1 MSSQKLAFRC
11 GLGAVGACALMFA
24 VGNLDARVTKITITK
39 TTSPMF
45 NGQSF
50 GSVGQYEE
58 IKGIAVGEIDP
69 ADRRNSVITDIP
81 LAPRNA
87 NGKVE
92 YRTTFTI
99 VKPVDMSKGQ
109 PVMLYN
115 VPNRGN
121 HSLPNAFLFGNDPGD
136 GFIYKLG
143 HTMVWSGWQ
152 GDQPISTVDTAT
164 QEGIDVPIAKLP
176 DGSPLTSI
184 TWQRFANG
192 CRDCVAIPQPSGT
205 PPAKATTLSISGLG
219 RTAATFDTTR
229 ATLISATSE
238 TQTGVRG
245 GVVTI
250 ASTDWAFAD
259 CRTVPFPGTPDANR
273 VCLKNGF
280 DPNLLYQLV
289 YLAKDPFVLGV
300 GMAAMRDV
308 ISFFRYQTKDDA
320 GAANPLADSIKY
332 VLGSGHSQSGRFQKN
347 FVNLGFNEDESGKII
362 WDGMWPERAG
372 QAGSF
377 NIRFAQ
383 PGNIADLYEPGAEQ
397 PTWWVDWPDTAR
409 GRPAW
414 GIFHRCTQTNTCPKV
429 TETYGG
435 PEVWYSRG
443 STGIS
448 GTDAKA
454 DIPLPPNVRRYYFAG
469 TTHGGGGGGFML
481 AQPARAGAVLASNP
495 NPNKEFFR
503 GIYVALAEWV
513 TRGTPPP
520 PSVFPSLADGTLVP
534 PNDESLGYQKIPGL
548 PSTNGVMNSLLDLDY
563 GPQFNYLDGSGV
575 VTIVPPVVKQVIP
588 TYAVKVDA
596 DGNEIAGLR
605 SVLQRMPLGTYTGW
619 NPIASGIFKG
629 QEQNLAGG
637 YLPFAKTKAERIA
650 SGDPRRSIE
659 ERYPNLWGYLYDAMQ
674 VANTLAAQ
682 RYWLAEDAQRTI
694 NQLLNDML
702 ATGLLPKRG
711 EFLPGFEPKT
721 SVEHSES
728 AAQLED
734 AER

>member
-1 MSSQKLAFRC
+1 MTFEYLRKSVAFVAVT
-11 GLGAVGACALMFA
+11 GALCIIAGGAQ
-24 VGNLDARVTKITITK
+24 ARVTKITITK

-45 NGQSF
+45 NGQQF
-50 GSVGQYEE
+50 GTVGAYEE

-69 ADRRNSVITDIP
+69 ADRRSAVITDIG

-92 YRTTFTI
+92 YKTTFTI

-121 HSLPNAFLFGNDPGD
+121 HSLPNAFLFGGDPGD

-152 GDQPISTVDTAT
+152 GDQPISSVNTAT
-164 QEGIDVPIAKLP
+164 QEGIDVPVAKMP
-176 DGSPLTSI
+176 GGAPVTSQ

-192 CRDCVAIPQPSGT
+192 CRDCVAIPAPSGT
-205 PPAKATTLSISGLG
+205 PPVKATTLAISGLG
-219 RTAATFDTTR
+219 RTAATLDTTQ
-229 ATLISATSE
+229 ATLISATAE
-238 TQTGVRG
+238 TQDGKRS

-250 ASTDWAFAD
+250 PSTDWAWAD
-259 CRTVPFPGTPDANR
+259 CRTVPFPGTPDSNR

-280 DPNLLYQLV
+280 DPGLLYQLV
-289 YLAKDPFVLGV
+289 YTAKDPFVLGV

-308 ISFFRYQTKDDA
+308 ISFFRYQAKDDA
-320 GAANPLADSIKY
+320 GTANPLAGAIRH
-332 VLGSGHSQSGRFQKN
+332 VIGSGHSQSGRFQKN
-347 FVNLGFNEDESGKII
+347 YINLGFNEDENGKII

-372 QAGSF
+372 QAGGF

-383 PGNIADLYEPGAEQ
+383 PGNIADLYEQGGEQ

-414 GIFHRCTQTNTCPKV
+414 GILHRCTQTNTCPLV

-435 PEVWYSRG
+435 PEVWYSRA

-448 GTDAKA
+448 GTDATV
-454 DIPLPPNVRRYYFAG
+454 DIPVPPNVRRYYFAG
-469 TTHGGGGGGFML
+469 TTHGGGDGGFKL
-481 AQPARAGAVLASNP
+481 AQPVRNNAVLLSNP
-495 NPNKEFFR
+495 NPNTEFFR
-503 GIYVALAEWV
+503 GIYVALTEWV
-513 TRGTPPP
+513 TKGVPPP
-520 PSVFPSLADGTLVP
+520 PSVFPTLADGTLVAA
-534 PNDESLGYQKIPGL
+534 NDTSLGYPKIPGL
-548 PSTNGVMNSLLDLDY
+548 PTTNGVMNSLLDYDY

-575 VTIVPPVVKQVIP
+575 ITVVPPVVKQVIP

-619 NPIASGIFKG
+619 NPIATGIFKG

-637 YLPFAKTKAERIA
+637 YLPFAKTKAERVA
-650 SGDPRRSIE
+650 NGDPRPSIE
-659 ERYPNLWGYLYDAMQ
+659 ERYPNIWGYYFNAMQ
-674 VANTLAAQ
+674 IANELVQ
-682 RYWLAEDAQRTI
+682 KRYWLAEDANRTI
-694 NQLLNDML
+694 NTLLNDML
-702 ATGLLPKRG
+702 STGLLPRQG
-711 EFLPGFEPKT
+711 EFVPGSEPVTGVEAT
-721 SVEHSES
+721 SKH
-728 AAQLED
+728 LED
-734 AER
+734 AEQ

>member
-1 MSSQKLAFRC
+1 MSSLTRAQLF
-11 GLGAVGACALMFA
+11 GLGVVAACASIA
-24 VGNLDARVTKITITK
+24 ASDVDARVTKITITK
-39 TTSPMF
+39 VTSPLF

-50 GSVGQYEE
+50 GTVGTYEE
-58 IKGIAVGEIDP
+58 IKGIAQGEIDP
-69 ADRRNSVITDIP
+69 NDRHNTMITDLP
-81 LAPRNA
+81 LAPKNA

-152 GDQPISTVDTAT
+152 GDQPISTVNTAT
-164 QEGIDVPIAKLP
+164 QEGIDVPVAKLP
-176 DGSPLTSI
+176 NGQPLTSL
-184 TWQRFANG
+184 TYQRFANG

-205 PPAKATTLSISGLG
+205 PPARATTLQISGLG
-219 RTAATFDTTR
+219 RTAGTLDTTK

-238 TQTGVRG
+238 TQSGVRG

-250 ASTDWAFAD
+250 PSTDWAWAD
-259 CRTVPFPGTPDANR
+259 CRTVPFPGTPDDNR

-289 YLAKDPFVLGV
+289 YTAKDPFILGV

-308 ISFFRYQTKDDA
+308 ISFLRYQAKDDA
-320 GAANPLADSIKY
+320 GTANPLAGQIRW
-332 VLGSGHSQSGRFQKN
+332 VIGSGHSQSGRFQKN
-347 FVNLGFNEDESGKII
+347 YVNLGFNEDENGKII

-377 NIRFAQ
+377 NVRFSQ

-414 GIFHRCTQTNTCPKV
+414 GILHRCTQTNTCPLV
-429 TETYGG
+429 AETYGG

-448 GTDAKA
+448 GTDAKQ

-469 TTHGGGGGGFML
+469 TTHGGGGGGFKL
-481 AQPARAGAVLASNP
+481 EQPPRAGAVLASNP
-495 NPNKEFFR
+495 NPNTEFFR
-503 GIYVALAEWV
+503 AIYVGLTEWV
-513 TRGTPPP
+513 TKGREPPA
-520 PSVFPSLADGTLVP
+520 SAFPTIAAGTLVP
-534 PNDESLGYQKIPGL
+534 ANDTSLGYQKIPGL
-548 PSTNGVMNSLLDLDY
+548 PSTNAVMNSMLDYDY

-575 VTIVPPVVKQVIP
+575 ITNVPPPVKQVIP
-588 TYAVKVDA
+588 TLAVKVDS

-619 NPIASGIFKG
+619 NPISSGIFKG

-650 SGDPRRSIE
+650 NGDPRPSIE
-659 ERYPNLWGYLYDAMQ
+659 ERYPNLWGYFYDAMQ
-674 VANTLAAQ
+674 VANTLVQQ
-682 RYWLAEDAQRTI
+682 RYLLPEDAQRQI

-702 ATGLLPKRG
+702 ATGLLPRRG
-711 EFLPGFEPKT
+711 EFLPGFDPKVHIDE
-721 SVEHSES
+721 SGES
-728 AAQLED
+728 ARLEYS
-734 AER
+734 EE

>member
-1 MSSQKLAFRC
+1 MSRLTRGARLGMTAAAGLLVLAAAS
-11 GLGAVGACALMFA
+11 LE
-24 VGNLDARVTKITITK
+24 ARVTKITITK

-45 NGQSF
+45 SGQSF
-50 GSVGQYEE
+50 GTVGPYEE

-69 ADRRNSVITDIP
+69 ADRRNAVITDIL

-92 YRTTFTI
+92 YKTTFTI

-121 HSLPNAFLFGNDPGD
+121 HSLPGAFLFGNDPGD

-152 GDQPISTVDTAT
+152 GDQPIATVNTAT
-164 QEGIDVPIAKLP
+164 QEGIDVPVAP
-176 DGSPLTSI
+176 VTGV

-192 CRDCVAIPQPSGT
+192 CRDCVAIPAPTGT
-205 PPAKATTLSISGLG
+205 PPAKATTLQISGLG
-219 RTAATFDTTR
+219 RTAATFDTTK

-238 TQTGVRG
+238 TQDGKRG

-259 CRTVPFPGTPDANR
+259 CRTVPFPGTPDATR
-273 VCLKNGF
+273 VCLKDGF
-280 DPNLLYQLV
+280 DQNLLYQLV
-289 YLAKDPFVLGV
+289 YTAKDPFVLGV

-308 ISFFRYQTKDDA
+308 ISFFRYQAKDDA
-320 GAANPLADSIKY
+320 GTANPLAGAIKY
-332 VLGSGHSQSGRFQKN
+332 VIGSGHSQSGRFQKN
-347 FVNLGFNEDESGKII
+347 YVNLGFNEDESGKII
-362 WDGMWPERAG
+362 WNGMWPERAG

-377 NIRFAQ
+377 NIRFVQ
-383 PGNIADLYEPGAEQ
+383 PGNIADLYEPGGEQ
-397 PTWWVDWPDTAR
+397 PTWWIDWPDTAR

-414 GIFHRCTQTNTCPKV
+414 GILHRCSTTNTCPLV

-469 TTHGGGGGGFML
+469 TTHGGGGGGFKL
-481 AQPARAGAVLASNP
+481 DQPPRAGAVLASNP
-495 NPNKEFFR
+495 NPNTEFFR
-503 GIYVALAEWV
+503 AIYVALTEWV
-513 TRGTPPP
+513 TKGTPPP
-520 PSVFPSLADGTLVP
+520 PSVFPSLADGTLAP
-534 PNDESLGYQKIPGL
+534 ANDASLGYPKVPGL
-548 PSTNGVMNSLLDLDY
+548 PSTNGVMNSMLDYDY
-563 GPQFNYLDGSGV
+563 GPQFNYLDGSGLITV
-575 VTIVPPVVKQVIP
+575 VPPVVKQVIP

-637 YLPFAKTKAERIA
+637 YLPFAKTKAERVTK
-650 SGDPRRSIE
+650 GDPRRSIE
-659 ERYPNLWGYLYDAMQ
+659 ERYPNLWGYFYDAMQ
-674 VANTLAAQ
+674 VANKLVAD
-682 RYWLAEDAQRTI
+682 RYLLPEDAQRQI

-711 EFLPGFEPKT
+711 QFAHGLEPKV
-721 SVEHSES
+721 SIEHSDTENL
-728 AAQLED
+728 LEYL
-734 AER
+734 EQ